1 MTTTT
6 NPQPAGGL
14 GPAERL
20 AALLRDMP
28 DPTAAGGNARRLE
41 EQLAAAF
48 RSRYA
53 VAVSSGT
60 AALHTALAGYGIGP
74 GDEVLV
80 PGATVVMTVAAVL
93 MTGATPVLVDSTP
106 GLDLDFDDLAAKT
119 TTRSR
124 AIIPVHLAGRPCDLT
139 RLAEFAAGAGL
150 RVIEDACQ
158 AQGSRLDGRLLGTFG
173 DAGCFSLKDG
183 KIAWSGEGGYIVTD
197 DGDFAARARSFATH
211 GFLPAPGR
219 PAGSRLGHNYR
230 LAEPLAVIA
239 SANLERFD
247 DLLEQRRQQTLLLT
261 RLVADAPGLQTVQPG
276 PREQWNHYG
285 PLFRLTLA
293 RPRDF
298 CRRLADLGVAN
309 STGTYGL
316 TTADRL
322 PALAD
327 HRLPPCPTARQN
339 CDVTLAVVVHGGHSD
354 EQLRAMARTINE
366 EAHRWPTT

>member
-1 MTTTT
+1 MTLTSTE
-6 NPQPAGGL
+6 PA
-14 GPAERL
+14 AHRQDAADQL
-20 AALLRDMP
+20 AAALRRMP
-28 DPTAAGGNARRLE
+28 DPTAAAGHTRRLE
-41 EQLAAAF
+41 EQLATVFGA
-48 RSRYA
+48 RHA
-53 VAVSSGT
+53 VALSSGT

-106 GLDLDFDDLAAKT
+106 VLDLDFDDLAAKT
-119 TTRSR
+119 TSRTR
-124 AIIPVHLAGRPCDLT
+124 AIVPVHLAGRPCDLT
-139 RLAEFAAGAGL
+139 RLTEFAARAGL

-158 AQGSRLDGRLLGTFG
+158 AQGSRLDGRPVGTFG
-173 DAGCFSLKDG
+173 DVGCFSMKDG
-183 KIAWSGEGGYIVTD
+183 KVLWSGEGGYILTD
-197 DGDFAARARSFATH
+197 DAEFAARARSFTTH

-247 DLLEQRRQQTLLLT
+247 DLLEQRHRQTRLLT
-261 RLVADAPGLQTVQPG
+261 DLLTDVRGLRPVQAG

-285 PLFRLTLA
+285 PLLRLTLA

-298 CRRLADLGVAN
+298 CRRLAEQGIAN
-309 STGTYGL
+309 SVGTYGL

-322 PALAD
+322 PSLAE
-327 HRLPPCPTARQN
+327 HSLQPCPTALRSL
-339 CDVTLAVVVHGGHSD
+339 DETLAVVVHGGHSD
-354 EQLRAMARTINE
+354 EQLRAMARTITQ
-366 EAHRWPTT
+366 EARRWPST